1 MRDSI
6 VTKME
11 TMTERLDELEQ
22 SIDDLIGESGL
33 EENNMPTKDEALKMD
48 E

>member
-6 VTKME
+6 VNKME
-11 TMTERLDELEQ
+11 TMSERLDELEQ
-22 SIDDLIGESGL
+22 SIDELIGESGL
-33 EENNMPTKDEALKMD
+33 EENNIATKDEALKMD

>member
-6 VTKME
+6 VHKME
-11 TMTERLDELEQ
+11 TMTERLDELEH
-22 SIDDLIGESGL
+22 SIDELIGESGL
-33 EENNMPTKDEALKMD
+33 DESKITNKNETLKMG